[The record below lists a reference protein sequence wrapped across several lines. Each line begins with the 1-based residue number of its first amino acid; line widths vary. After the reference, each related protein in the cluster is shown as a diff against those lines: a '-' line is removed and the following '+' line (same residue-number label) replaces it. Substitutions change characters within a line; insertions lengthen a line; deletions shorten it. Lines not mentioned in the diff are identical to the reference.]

1 MSAID
6 AAPRVAPLT
15 QLLEEETLFQK
26 TVHDFAEEKL
36 RPRVLEMDRTGD
48 MPQTVIDEL
57 FSLGAMGVEIPARY
71 QGAGGSFFMAVTAI
85 EELARVDP
93 AVSVFVD
100 VQTVLVTSA
109 LLRWGRDDQKE
120 RYLPALARDTVGAYA
135 LSETEAGSDA
145 FALATTARPD
155 TDGFVLN
162 GRKAWTTNGAEA
174 GLFVV
179 FAKVP
184 TKRHAL
190 VTAFLVDRDT
200 PGVQVGPKIDKLGIR
215 ASSTCELVLDEVRVP
230 RRNVLGEVG
239 GGYEVAIDT
248 LNKGRVGIGA
258 QMVGLA
264 QGAFESALGYAQ
276 QRKQFGQPIVSFQG
290 VHFQLA
296 DMAAKIETARLGVY
310 NAARLVDA
318 KTFYLHLTRPAAIA
332 KYMASQVAEEVAS
345 RALEIFGGTGFA
357 KGSPVEKFYRD
368 VKIGQIYEGTSNIQ
382 LRTIAGTFVEG
393 LR

>member
-1 MSAID
+1 M
-6 AAPRVAPLT
+6 APLT
-15 QLLEEETLFQK
+15 QLLEEEVLFQR
-26 TVHDFAEEKL
+26 TVRAFAEEKL

-48 MPQTVIDEL
+48 MPQAVVDEL
-57 FSLGAMGVEIPARY
+57 FALGAMGVEIPARY
-71 QGAGGSFFMAVTAI
+71 EGAGGSFFMAITAI

-100 VQTVLVTSA
+100 VQNVLVASA
-109 LLRWGRDDQKE
+109 LLRWGRDEQKE
-120 RYLPALARDTVGAYA
+120 RYLPALARNTVGAYA

-145 FALATTARPD
+145 FALATTARPEA
-155 TDGFVLN
+155 DGFVLT

-184 TKRHAL
+184 MKRHSL
-190 VTAFLVDRDT
+190 VTAFVVDRDT

-230 RRNVLGEVG
+230 RQNVLGEVG

-264 QGAFESALGYAQ
+264 EGAFQSALAYAQ

-290 VHFQLA
+290 VHFPLA
-296 DMAAKIETARLGVY
+296 DMAAKIETARLAVY

-318 KTFYLHLTRPAAIA
+318 KTYYLHLTRPAAIA
-332 KYMASQVAEEVAS
+332 KYVASQVAEEVAS
-345 RALEIFGGTGFA
+345 RSLETSA
-357 KGSPVEKFYRD
+357 APGSRR
-368 VKIGQIYEGTSNIQ
+368 GRRWRSSTA
-382 LRTIAGTFVEG
+382 T
-393 LR
+393 